1 MGILKSLA
9 ALFLFNII
17 VSVFNFIYMYE
28 VSSKFCFGI
37 FVKMVQRSGEASGKE
52 LGGSNVLP
60 KLKEDMGL
68 VAKVE
73 KEHF

>member
-37 FVKMVQRSGEASGKE
+37 FVKMVERSGEASGKE

-60 KLKEDMGL
+60 KLNEDMGL

>member
-1 MGILKSLA
+1 MYLFSIL
-9 ALFLFNII
+9 
-17 VSVFNFIYMYE
+17 YMYE

-37 FVKMVQRSGEASGKE
+37 FVKMVERSGEASGKE